1 MMFIGNFL
9 LVDITRRVSLPPR
22 GWSPPYRLVRN
33 PQYSSHRVFGTWGP
47 SGVECPSLAIRFD
60 LRPDS
65 RTLPQS
71 EGANPVRHLMKG
83 KYGSHIP
90 TPVSRCQLRIEAPY
104 ADCYFC
110 DGGQKQSQETIAYP
124 GEL

>member
-33 PQYSSHRVFGTWGP
+33 PQYSSHRVFGTCSRSWLLIKATRAEAGREGRASGKEEVAAIDLQIRGP

-83 KYGSHIP
+83 KYS
-90 TPVSRCQLRIEAPY
+90 
-104 ADCYFC
+104 
-110 DGGQKQSQETIAYP
+110 
-124 GEL
+124 